1 MFGLHCSMPARRA
14 LCPQRLVEELGV
26 LTFIKLGGSLITDKL
41 VENSYRQPVAE
52 RIAHEI
58 RSACDER
65 SMPLLIGHGSGSF
78 GHTAAKRY
86 GTISGAKTAE
96 EWRGFAEVS
105 FVASEL
111 NYLVGRTLM
120 QAGLSVLRIQPSASA
135 LAANGSIVS
144 METAPIRAALDHGLI
159 PLVYGDVAI
168 DSARGGTIISTE
180 KIFFYLAH
188 QLPVKR
194 IFLLG
199 GVDGVYDQDRRLI
212 ERITPQNFPEIEAAL
227 AGSGGID
234 VTGGMETK
242 VRDMLA
248 LTEHVPGLS
257 IRIFNGM
264 TPGLLHDALAERAFP
279 GTLISAS

>member
-1 MFGLHCSMPARRA
+1 M
-14 LCPQRLVEELGV
+14 
-26 LTFIKLGGSLITDKL
+26 LTFVKLGGSLITDKL
-41 VENSYRQPVAE
+41 VESSYRQSVAE
-52 RIAHEI
+52 RIAQEI
-58 RSACDER
+58 QSAREESDI
-65 SMPLLIGHGSGSF
+65 PLLIGHGSGSF
-78 GHTAAKRY
+78 GHVAAKRY
-86 GTISGAKTAE
+86 GTISGVNTSE
-96 EWRGFAEVS
+96 EWRGFAEVG

-120 QAGLSVLRIQPSASA
+120 NASLPIFRVQPSASA
-135 LAANGSIVS
+135 LAADGDIVS
-144 METAPIRAALDHGLI
+144 METAPIRAALDHALI

-168 DSARGGTIISTE
+168 DSERGGTIISTE
-180 KIFFYLAH
+180 KIFFFLARH
-188 QLPVKR
+188 LPVKR

-199 GVDGVYDQDRRLI
+199 EVDGVYDAQRRVI
-212 ERITPQNFPEIEAAL
+212 DRITPQNFSEIEAAL

-264 TPGLLHDALAERAFP
+264 TSGLLHDSLTERAFP
-279 GTLISAS
+279 GTLITAS